1 MKKLLIVSFL
11 TAWSLLSFAQKGTI
25 RGTVIEEETGE
36 PLFRSPLSLLVS
48 REQLQISM
56 AIFLL
61 WTSEFMI
68 CKSVLYL

>member
-36 PLFRSPLSLLVS
+36 PLSVTVIIAGTS
-48 REQLQISM
+48 EQLQISM
-56 AIFLL
+56 AIFLFK
-61 WTSEFMI
+61 WTLEFMI